1 MSQEKTCEVWLGAGK
16 PCSSTW
22 ANTCGG
28 DHPYLNILT
37 RGDPRRPAATIL
49 TAEDRDAQR
58 DLYNNY
64 PIAPGCPQCHYA
76 RCGPTVHEW
85 PTEAVCAA
93 FFNAGASCTT
103 TYRESCDN
111 DSPYGAQYNNV
122 PLLALGCE
130 ECRDELCDVNWSD
143 YPTPGEANPGAEVL
157 CNAGFNAGATCYTKY
172 SDNCEGDN
180 PAGAEYNDTPMWES
194 GCSQCAEAA
203 VAAAIEAAIA
213 DAAGDDFGHD
223 HGSDSDDVDLCDL
236 TRYFVDDGAELACSD
251 WLGAGY
257 TCESTWPEVC
267 GGDHPFGALF
277 NDSPLSESGCSQC
290 DDVDLC
296 DLTRY
301 SGDDAAEL
309 ACADWLGAGYT
320 CGTTWQEVCDGDHPA
335 GAMYNGIDLSGC
347 PQCDDV
353 DLCDLTRYSG
363 DDGAEL
369 ACAEWLGAG
378 HTCDSTWPEVCGG
391 DHPAGDLYNDIP
403 VGWNDCPQCS
413 DYCPITRKRC
423 EIIEDL
429 GGDLGGYPA
438 ANCNCGDCGFPACGD
453 CDCDYYGEH
462 CCTGN
467 EDHDH

>member
-1 MSQEKTCEVWLGAGK
+1 MTVEWEGTPYESSVITTMSQEKTCEVWLGAGK

-157 CNAGFNAGATCYTKY
+157 CEAGFNAGATCYTKY

-223 HGSDSDDVDLCDL
+223 HGSDSDDIDLCDL

-251 WLGAGY
+251 WLGAGH
-257 TCESTWPEVC
+257 TCDSTWPEVC

-301 SGDDAAEL
+301 SGDD
-309 ACADWLGAGYT
+309 
-320 CGTTWQEVCDGDHPA
+320 
-335 GAMYNGIDLSGC
+335 
-347 PQCDDV
+347 
-353 DLCDLTRYSG
+353 
-363 DDGAEL
+363 GAEL

-378 HTCDSTWPEVCGG
+378 YTCDSTWPEVCGG